1 MHPLLAAFTVL
12 RPRYHQNGE
21 QVPDDCHLAAV
32 GLDALENQLES
43 DRGRIINSAAVRRLQ
58 QKTQVFPLEHN
69 AAVRSR
75 LTHSLEVQQTGRF
88 ITRTVFQL
96 LRKQQADPELLA
108 LERATE
114 SLVEMACLM
123 HDVGN
128 PPFGHFGE
136 AAISHWFRENLPKLQ
151 PFQRELESGAAQT
164 LRTELLHELQHFEGN
179 AQGIRLI
186 HSLQQLNLTYL
197 QSACVLKYTRCATQ
211 PRPAEGE
218 PLRYL
223 QKKPGFY
230 FSERTFVA
238 NLWQQL
244 GLQPGRRFALTYL
257 MEAADDISY
266 GLADIEDSVD
276 KGILTHEKLAQLLK
290 DQFSRQYSGDPDGP
304 HFDGKTF
311 AELVDAALA
320 KAGAEDFNKD
330 HAFFV
335 TLRVGLVHPL
345 VRHAAQTFVEQ
356 LDAVCRGDLDRALLE
371 DDSPCHAVVQTL
383 KQVAVDHVF
392 NVSEVTTLLLQGHRV
407 ITGLLDCY
415 RPLLL
420 LPHED
425 FTALVRGQDRKKWL
439 LETPLLDRLPN
450 KHLKAY
456 QSLCG
461 KAAALGA
468 GELEPDVWE
477 LYCRCRL
484 LQDMVSG
491 MTDQFA
497 LDEYQ
502 TLAAIRQG

>member
-1 MHPLLAAFTVL
+1 MHPLVAAFTVL
-12 RPRYHQNGE
+12 RPHYHQNGGQQPE
-21 QVPDDCHLAAV
+21 ACRLAAV
-32 GLDALENQLES
+32 GLAALENQLES

-96 LRKQQADPELLA
+96 LREQQADLELLA

-136 AAISHWFRENLPKLQ
+136 AAISRWFSENLLRLQ
-151 PFQRELESGAAQT
+151 PFQQRLDAESART
-164 LRTELLHELQHFEGN
+164 LRAELLNELQQFEGN

-197 QSACVLKYTRCATQ
+197 QAACALKYTRCATQ
-211 PRPAEGE
+211 PRPAAGE

-223 QKKPGFY
+223 QKKPGYY
-230 FSERTFVA
+230 FTERRFVDH
-238 NLWQQL
+238 LWQQL

-276 KGILTHEKLAQLLK
+276 KGILTHQQLADLLK
-290 DQFSRQYSGDPDGP
+290 GEFARQYPADPDGR
-304 HFDGKTF
+304 HFDGQSF
-311 AELVDAALA
+311 AELVDVALA
-320 KAGAEDFNKD
+320 KAAAEDFNQD

-335 TLRVGLVHPL
+335 TLRVKLVHPL

-371 DDSPCHAVVQTL
+371 DASPCDAAVQTL

-407 ITGLLDCY
+407 ITGLLDFY

-420 LPHED
+420 LSRDD
-425 FTALVRGQDRKKWL
+425 FTALVRGEGRRKWL

-456 QSLCG
+456 QRLCDE
-461 KAAALGA
+461 AETLGA
-468 GELEPDVWE
+468 GALPPDVWE

-502 TLAAIRQG
+502 TLAALR